1 MPGSLPLYRHPT
13 ITMLIEGSHEAV
25 DALWARLDP
34 SLMVHVVTDPT
45 AAQASIELRA
55 EDLRQMGTPLV
66 QLDRDHTST
75 TEVLD
80 DQLTSIYRY
89 IAGPQRFCAPAVVVV
104 EYDAA
109 NRGMV
114 ACEELSN
121 VPGKIVWYT
130 ATANSLQGVEAFNRG
145 WIDCFARN
153 DQADSVRRLEDEIM
167 RLQNQYFLD
176 RSRHQRESVL
186 GKGEYQFLFDPDFI
200 DLVADLADRYGFVE
214 HYLFCAPS
222 GLLFFDADA
231 NPTLMAVHTEE
242 SMARQFELAR
252 QLSVPPDLLQEIFEC
267 RVVPFCLEAIGTG
280 PLEDVGQLERSC
292 RPASVCRGQTDYY
305 WALFDLPQAFRKA
318 QPFSHAQFM
327 RDFSAVA

>member
-1 MPGSLPLYRHPT
+1 MSGSLPLYRHPT
-13 ITMLIEGSHEAV
+13 ITMLIEGSGEAT
-25 DALWARLDP
+25 DALWACLDP
-34 SLMVHVVTDPT
+34 VLMPHVVVDAT
-45 AAQASIELRA
+45 AAQASIEIRS
-55 EDLRQMGTPLV
+55 ESLRQLGPPFAWPESDQV
-66 QLDRDHTST
+66 SA

-80 DQLTSIYRY
+80 GQLTSIYRY

-114 ACEELSN
+114 ACEELSS
-121 VPGKIVWYT
+121 VPGKKVWYT
-130 ATANSLQGVEAFNRG
+130 TPDNSLEGVEAFNRG
-145 WIDCFARN
+145 WIDRYVRN
-153 DQADSVRRLEDEIM
+153 DLPTSVRRLEGEIAD
-167 RLQNQYFLD
+167 LQSVYFQE
-176 RSRHQRESVL
+176 RSRQL
-186 GKGEYQFLFDPDFI
+186 GEPVHGMDDYRFLFDPDFI

-231 NPTLMAVHTEE
+231 SPTLMAVHTEE
-242 SMARQFELAR
+242 SMARQFELASKL
-252 QLSVPPDLLQEIFEC
+252 QAPADLLQEIFEC

-280 PLEDVGQLERSC
+280 PLADVGQLERSC
-292 RPASVCRGQTDYY
+292 RPATVCRGQTDYY
-305 WALFDLPQAFRKA
+305 WALFDLPPAFRKS